1 MAKRIEK
8 TTPKNDG
15 FRMPAPDGRLA
26 ASAGPPHDRDRKS
39 VV

>member
-15 FRMPAPDGRLA
+15 FRMPAVYDPQDYFWLLF
-26 ASAGPPHDRDRKS
+26 H
-39 VV
+39 V